1 MNADVWP
8 KAGVCPK
15 AGAAPNGLEEPKVE
29 PAGVAVL
36 VLPKILPP
44 LDVVAVEDDPNIF
57 VAVDPKAGLVSTLP
71 KGLACCPKVEPDV
84 PPNILPEGAAPL
96 APILRL
102 PNPKPPVVDC

>member
-1 MNADVWP
+1 LNADVWP

-71 KGLACCPKVEPDV
+71 KGLACCPKVEPKYV
-84 PPNILPEGAAPL
+84 KYSYKYCKSANSANKTFNLL
-96 APILRL
+96 FSFVLF
-102 PNPKPPVVDC
+102 